1 MYKCLSRN
9 SDAYEDVQTPS
20 ASRDARC
27 PGGETAVSAKKL
39 IDWAFVGVMVASV
52 DADSRETNR
61 MAV

>member
-27 PGGETAVSAKKL
+27 PGGETAVSVKEL
-39 IDWAFVGVMVASV
+39 IDWAFIGVMVASV
-52 DADSRETNR
+52 AADSRETNR

>member
-20 ASRDARC
+20 ASRDACC
-27 PGGETAVSAKKL
+27 PRGETAVSAKKL

-52 DADSRETNR
+52 VADSREAKR